1 MPKIFHITA
10 SFDHFDL
17 VLFIKHLLA
26 SLIAALVL
34 PVAGSPPA
42 AETKLNHKVE
52 LLCFAD
58 KTIIQTDSVYFIKIS
73 LTIFLHEFWFCQSIF
88 VLYQKTVNSG
98 LHATS
103 NSVKTTFPCYY
114 FCQNWIVFVVFRCYL
129 GLKRLNLQFFRGP
142 SNFLIV
148 SLSLFEKK
156 IKM

>member
-1 MPKIFHITA
+1 MRIKPGRVLNYRTSW
-10 SFDHFDL
+10 SFWSHFINL
-17 VLFIKHLLA
+17 TFVFA
-26 SLIAALVL
+26 SLIAASQAPPGPL
-34 PVAGSPPA
+34 PSPLQL
-42 AETKLNHKVE
+42 KLNHKVE

-114 FCQNWIVFVVFRCYL
+114 FCQNWIVFVIFRCYL
-129 GLKRLNLQFFRGP
+129 GLKRQIYNSSELPQTF
-142 SNFLIV
+142 
-148 SLSLFEKK
+148 
-156 IKM
+156 